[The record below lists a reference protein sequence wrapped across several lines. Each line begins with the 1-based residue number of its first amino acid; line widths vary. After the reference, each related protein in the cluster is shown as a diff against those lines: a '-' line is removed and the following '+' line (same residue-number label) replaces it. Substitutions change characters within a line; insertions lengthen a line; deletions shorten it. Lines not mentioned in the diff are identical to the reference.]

1 MDTIK
6 EIGSIIKT
14 CRKKKKLSQK
24 QLSEKIFGNDARH
37 ASISRLE
44 SGNLESVQ
52 FNTIYNTFL
61 ALDIDLLKLLK
72 TKI

>member
-1 MDTIK
+1 MNTAK
-6 EIGSIIKT
+6 QIGIIIKS

-24 QLSEKIFGNDARH
+24 ELSEIIFGSENRH
-37 ASISRLE
+37 ACISRLE
-44 SGNLESVQ
+44 SGNLESVH
-52 FNTIYNTFL
+52 FNTVYNTFL